1 MLGMLS
7 FIKEHFAHVAPILLA
22 GAMGLAI
29 ALERFRAL
37 FFLYPLADS
46 VAFFETVRSLVL
58 NDRVGE
64 ALVVCDRYRQ
74 KPVANIVRE
83 GLMREHQPEAMV
95 EHGLEIAV
103 GEAADR
109 IRARTGF
116 LSTIA
121 NVATLLGLLGTIL
134 GLVQSFEAVGSAN
147 AQARSALLASGI
159 STAMNATMLGLGVA
173 IPCMIAFSY
182 LTNRSN
188 RLNSELNRAA
198 VRVLDILKQRYFGS
212 VGEMAVPSASKK
224 GPLAARRES
233 EPVAFVPSPAGLA
246 GSV

>member
-1 MLGMLS
+1 MLNMLT
-7 FIKEHFAHVAPILLA
+7 FIRENFAHVAPILLA
-22 GAMGLAI
+22 GAIGLAI
-29 ALERFRAL
+29 MLERFRAL
-37 FFLYPLADS
+37 LYVYPLTNTA
-46 VAFFETVRSLVL
+46 AFFETIRTLVL
-58 NDRVGE
+58 SDRLGE
-64 ALVVCDRYRQ
+64 ALVVCDRFGQ

-83 GLMREHQPEAMV
+83 GLMRAHQPEVMV

-103 GEAADR
+103 GEASDR

-147 AQARSALLASGI
+147 AQARSGLLAAGI

-182 LTNRSN
+182 LTNRAN
-188 RLNSELNRAA
+188 RLGAELNRAA
-198 VRVLDILKQRYFGS
+198 VRTLDILKQRYFGEVMPVVS
-212 VGEMAVPSASKK
+212 LTKPTHSAASIAPAASH
-224 GPLAARRES
+224 GPAT
-233 EPVAFVPSPAGLA
+233 GLA
-246 GSV
+246 GNV